1 VCVRAT
7 DINVARRRTFSEP
20 AAAATCNAVRPCSSM
35 TAVGLV
41 ASDLRALLRPFL
53 SALAAALSRGCEL
66 EPPPPL
72 EAPLP
77 LLLLPLP
84 LPPPP
89 SRRDFRFIL
98 SSRARGE
105 RGDGALVLWWR
116 TRARGG
122 WRARRAADD
131 DPRPRP
137 RPRPSASMALP
148 GPTSDRHRSLKRVLY
163 LTCVLIDVRGR
174 FEGTD
179 SCYMITSSML
189 SLWRAVQASS
199 R

>member
-72 EAPLP
+72 EALP

-105 RGDGALVLWWR
+105 RGWGACVLWWR

-131 DPRPRP
+131 DPRPTTTTIGIGGAAWTYE
-137 RPRPSASMALP
+137 RPS
-148 GPTSDRHRSLKRVLY
+148 HRSLKRVLY

-174 FEGTD
+174 FERTD
-179 SCYMITSSML
+179 SCYTISHRVCSRSGAL
-189 SLWRAVQASS
+189 VQ
-199 R
+199 RRR